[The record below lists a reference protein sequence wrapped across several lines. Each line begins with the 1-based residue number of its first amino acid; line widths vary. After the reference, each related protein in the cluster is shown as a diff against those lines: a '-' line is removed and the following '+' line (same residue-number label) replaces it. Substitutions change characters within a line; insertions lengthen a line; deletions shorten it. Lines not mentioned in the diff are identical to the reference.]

1 MLKCECV
8 CESVCVSV
16 DACVSEVVHVSV
28 GGCAKDVSLKSS
40 ESSLIKVNYVFI
52 RFCSV
57 IEIHWVEG
65 ALKVRLWIFMS
76 MIRNKRLFRDNFP
89 FPLARDR
96 IDIVIVII
104 AVSLAV
110 AFQCVASAWN
120 GPLALCWLEIKAIC
134 KRELDSQSQKE
145 RGHKLSG

>member
-16 DACVSEVVHVSV
+16 DACVSEVVYVSV

-57 IEIHWVEG
+57 IEIH
-65 ALKVRLWIFMS
+65 
-76 MIRNKRLFRDNFP
+76 
-89 FPLARDR
+89 
-96 IDIVIVII
+96 
-104 AVSLAV
+104 
-110 AFQCVASAWN
+110 
-120 GPLALCWLEIKAIC
+120 
-134 KRELDSQSQKE
+134 
-145 RGHKLSG
+145 

>member
-1 MLKCECV
+1 MRSENNKNAQNYLQIVCSSANV
-8 CESVCVSV
+8 CEGVCVSV
-16 DACVSEVVHVSV
+16 DACVCEVVYVSV
-28 GGCAKDVSLKSS
+28 GGCAKDVPLKSS
-40 ESSLIKVNYVFI
+40 ESSLIEVNYIFI

-89 FPLARDR
+89 FPLAWDR
-96 IDIVIVII
+96 INIVII
-104 AVSLAV
+104 AVAVAV

-120 GPLALCWLEIKAIC
+120 GPLALCWDEIKAIC
-134 KRELDSQSQKE
+134 KRELD
-145 RGHKLSG
+145 